1 MYEEQKTRNE
11 LARLNAELQAQ
22 RSALVMIARVVIST
36 LPNDAALPVAL
47 ANASGYQGSS
57 KEQQALAAL
66 AKAILSADAAPGTA

>member
-22 RSALVMIARVVIST
+22 RSALVMIARVIIST
-36 LPNDAALPVAL
+36 LPSDAALPVAL
-47 ANASGYQGSS
+47 VNASGYQGPS